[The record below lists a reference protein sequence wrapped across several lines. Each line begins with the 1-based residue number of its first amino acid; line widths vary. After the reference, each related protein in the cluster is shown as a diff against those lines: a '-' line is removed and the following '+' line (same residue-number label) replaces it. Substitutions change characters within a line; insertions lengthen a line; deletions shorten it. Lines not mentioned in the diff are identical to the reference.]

1 MAEKIEKGTW
11 KKKKSES
18 KRKYKWFDK
27 TILIVEDEKS
37 NHMLID
43 LILRPTSAKTLWA
56 MDGIKAVEIAKEN
69 TNIDLVLM
77 DIRLPKMDG
86 YEATKKIR
94 EFNTK
99 VPIIAQTAYVMEE
112 EKYKVTDVGCNDLLT
127 KPLQRE
133 KLLKMIDK
141 YLKLSSNQKKL

>member
-1 MAEKIEKGTW
+1 MVEKITKGTW
-11 KKKKSES
+11 KKKKSDS
-18 KRKYKWFDK
+18 KRKFKWFDK
-27 TILIVEDEKS
+27 KILVVEDEKS

-43 LILRPTSAKTLWA
+43 LILRPTSARLLWA
-56 MDGIKAVEIAKEN
+56 MDGEKAVELAQEN
-69 TNIDLVLM
+69 PDIDLILM

-94 EFNTK
+94 EFNQS

-112 EKYKVTDVGCNDLLT
+112 EKYKVTDVGCDDLLT

-133 KLLKMIDK
+133 KMLKMIDK
-141 YLKLSSNQKKL
+141 YMKKKN

>member
-1 MAEKIEKGTW
+1 MVEKITKGTW
-11 KKKKSES
+11 KKKKSDS

-27 TILIVEDEKS
+27 KILVVEDEKS

-43 LILRPTSAKTLWA
+43 LILRPTSARLLWA
-56 MDGIKAVEIAKEN
+56 MDGEKAVELAQEN
-69 TNIDLVLM
+69 PDIDLILM

-94 EFNTK
+94 EFNQS

-112 EKYKVTDVGCNDLLT
+112 EKYKVTDVGCDDLLT

-133 KLLKMIDK
+133 KMLKMIDK
-141 YLKLSSNQKKL
+141 YMKKKN